1 MGVNVFNNEEWD
13 PWDEQNHPP
22 YKNWKGVD
30 HYINPNA
37 VLFVNE
43 KEKEVIIQTQ
53 TAFSIATIRI
63 IRHDTEIYEYFIEQG
78 SEKSKFMKTM
88 PLHHLLPNKNT
99 QFHRELKQEFKNNN
113 IIPPGSGSVDDR
125 MDVYLNGLSNFLL
138 QSKAEIDK
146 YFNKWLKESREATKE
161 AYFKPEYYSTE
172 QVAKA
177 SELMVKNNVMD
188 SFYKVIGYMV
198 VGQKAYALA
207 NMGIALS
214 SVMDYPMHSI
224 AIGGPGTGKSRVMD
238 TVYDLFP
245 THRKIELYPDTTANF
260 LLRMTQWKE
269 GNKFFNRKLVSLDD
283 LGDKDEQKKAAALL
297 SVFKVL
303 MSKRMYKKGV
313 ADPDEKGKNI
323 EGKILELNGCGS
335 VFVQMVTLSGEPQ
348 FGSRAFKW
356 SPHDDSFSREE
367 IKKYQEDELGGDF
380 KEIAYARKRPV
391 VRCMVDFIYKFVEHW
406 EGNGSR
412 FRIKNPFNKHLNRV
426 LNVDASPNAN
436 RDRLMIQNM
445 PKMVT
450 LSNCFSRD
458 VYFNEVLNQYV
469 QVVTPEDYMYVL
481 EEMGVALS
489 SFIQQKSGTLYRYI
503 EIVENMKKGSGYGF
517 EELKG
522 YVDALSNQSKKSK
535 SNTLKSSEYEEESI
549 TELTGFTYMDVAKHT
564 NVTERTASDYIKRME
579 ELELL
584 VIDRSVRPNRIYV
597 PSGFKERANEIMNF
611 NIVKEFYDENPNAL
625 KSEVDEVYSN
635 FINQL
640 MEYGYELVETA
651 TISKLLAP
659 TDIGEDGG
667 VTLEM

>member
-1 MGVNVFNNEEWD
+1 VNALNAKWD
-13 PWDEQNHPP
+13 PWEEQNNPP

-30 HYINPNA
+30 HYLNPNA

-43 KEKEVIIQTQ
+43 KEREVIIRTQ
-53 TAFSIATIRI
+53 TAFTIATIRI
-63 IRHDTEIYEYFIEQG
+63 VRHDVDIYEYFIEQG
-78 SEKSKFMKTM
+78 SEKSKFMKTT

-99 QFHRELKQEFKNNN
+99 QFHRELKIEFKNNN

-138 QSKAEIDK
+138 QSKVEIDK

-161 AYFKPEYYSTE
+161 PYFKPEYYSDE
-172 QVAKA
+172 QIAKA
-177 SELMVKNNVMD
+177 RELMVKNNVMD
-188 SFYKVIGYMV
+188 SFYKVISYMV

-269 GNKFFNRKLVSLDD
+269 GSKFFNRKLVSLDD
-283 LGDKDEQKKAAALL
+283 LGDKDEQKKASALL

-323 EGKILELNGCGS
+323 EGKILELIGCGS

-406 EGNGSR
+406 ESTGSR
-412 FRIKNPFNKHLNRV
+412 FRIKNPFNKHLNKM

-450 LSNCFSRD
+450 LCNCFSRD

-481 EEMGVALS
+481 EQMGVALS

-503 EIVENMKKGSGYGF
+503 EIVDDMKKGSGYGF
-517 EELKG
+517 EELKCH
-522 YVDALSNQSKKSK
+522 VDGLSNQSQKPK

-549 TELTGFTYMDVAKHT
+549 TELTGFTYADVAKYT
-564 NVTERTASDYIKRME
+564 NVTERTVSDYIKRME

-584 VIDRSVRPNRIYV
+584 VIDKSSRQHRIYV
-597 PSGFKERANEIMNF
+597 PSGFKERASEIMNF
-611 NIVKEFYDENPNAL
+611 NIVKEFYDENPEAL
-625 KSEVDEVYSN
+625 KLEVEEVYN
-635 FINQL
+635 KFINQL
-640 MEYGYELVETA
+640 KDYDYELVETA
-651 TISKLLAP
+651 TISKLLNP
-659 TDIGEDGG
+659 KNIGEDGG
-667 VTLEM
+667 VTLEI